1 MPNCFL
7 KVLDHFTFPPVTY
20 ESSNFSR
27 SLPTFI
33 IVFLI
38 TAILDMKWYLTA
50 VFTFISLMTSGA
62 GHLFMYRGGCSFLFT
77 VVRIEPTGK
86 YLSEGKLF
94 SILKDAS

>member
-20 ESSNFSR
+20 ENSNFSR
-27 SLPTFI
+27 SLPVFV

-38 TAILDMKWYLTA
+38 TAILDVKWYLT
-50 VFTFISLMTSGA
+50 VVVTCISLMTTGA
-62 GHLFMYRGGCSFLFT
+62 GHLFMCRGESSFLYT
-77 VVRIEPTGK
+77 VVKIEPTGK

-94 SILKDAS
+94 SILKDVS